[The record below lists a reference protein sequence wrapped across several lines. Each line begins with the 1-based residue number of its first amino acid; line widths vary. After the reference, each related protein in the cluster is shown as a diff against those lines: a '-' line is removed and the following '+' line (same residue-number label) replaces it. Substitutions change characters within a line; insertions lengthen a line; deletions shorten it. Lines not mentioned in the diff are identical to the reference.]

1 MNNKSFD
8 LHPDLK
14 DLLETLRSAPED
26 VTHNIDMIANESFEV
41 DIARLNYDV
50 ARIQDELEA
59 TRETRNELVRS
70 HQTLHKGL
78 RTLRWTVDMIC
89 FSVLALAGIKLAE
102 VLQWM

>member
-14 DLLETLRSAPED
+14 DLLETLRSAPDD
-26 VTHNIDMIANESFEV
+26 VTHNVDKIANEGFEV

-50 ARIQDELEA
+50 ARIIDELDA

-78 RTLRWTVDMIC
+78 RTLRWTVDLLC
-89 FSVLALAGIKLAE
+89 VSVLALAFMKLAE
-102 VLQWM
+102 VTGWM